1 MAFDIT
7 FPGQGNIVEFRLR
20 GVLTFDTFSRLHQGL
35 YFSPDW
41 RTGMNCLGILE
52 KGTDISAIT
61 LETMRSELREE
72 VDRIRRLRGPEF
84 KMAWIAEDE
93 HNLPIVRLWKTMP
106 FVANQYEVEVFRQ
119 ADAGRDWLRKFER
132 SRLTIS

>member
-1 MAFDIT
+1 MTFDIS

-20 GVLTFDTFSRLHQGL
+20 GVLTFSTFSRLHQGL

-41 RTGMNCLGILE
+41 RTGMNCLGNLE

-61 LETMRSELREE
+61 LETMRGELREE
-72 VDRIRRLRGPEF
+72 VDRIRRLRGPNF
-84 KMAWIAEDE
+84 KMAWVVEDE

-106 FVANQYEVEVFRQ
+106 FVAGRYEIEVFRT
-119 ADAGRDWLRKFER
+119 AEDGRDWLRQFAR
-132 SRLTIS
+132 DRLTLT